1 VHKEVPVWLVVKLWG
16 SISCA
21 GALPIAQHTRARKHQ
36 HHHDFFKKVLLA
48 KLKVVWRRGVF
59 LWAKQATIF
68 IGKER

>member
-1 VHKEVPVWLVVKLWG
+1 MHKEVPVWLVVKLWG

-36 HHHDFFKKVLLA
+36 HHHDFFKRFYLLNSR
-48 KLKVVWRRGVF
+48 LFGEGGVF